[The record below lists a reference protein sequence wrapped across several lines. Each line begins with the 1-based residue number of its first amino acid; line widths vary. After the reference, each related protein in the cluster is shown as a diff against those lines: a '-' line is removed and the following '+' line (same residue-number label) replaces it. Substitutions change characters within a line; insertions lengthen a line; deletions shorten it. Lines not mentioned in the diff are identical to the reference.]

1 MLRPPAL
8 PAPPHAATATARACT
23 KQQLGAATRAEP
35 VQQKR
40 GAGTRAWAV
49 EEKSEEKT
57 QTLKAALAASCLDD
71 SDEEEQTCSRQL
83 LRQASAAEPR
93 RRAEP
98 AQIKDVGAA
107 GTPAGATGSG
117 YADRRVQVVNCV
129 LVQDLVLRKKDVW
142 LAHGKLTYSVWNRSQ
157 QSAPF

>member
-8 PAPPHAATATARACT
+8 RAPPHAATATA
-23 KQQLGAATRAEP
+23 QQQPGAATRAEP

-57 QTLKAALAASCLDD
+57 QTLKAVLAVSCLDD
-71 SDEEEQTCSRQL
+71 IDEEEQTSRQL
-83 LRQASAAEPR
+83 RRQASAAEPR

-107 GTPAGATGSG
+107 GTTAGATGSG